1 MTGDAGAFPTWL
13 APTQVLVLPVA
24 DRHDEYAVAVAETLR
39 DKGFRVDTTDAT
51 HDTLGARVRK
61 GKLDKVPYLLVVG
74 DSDVEHHTVGV
85 NVRGADRPERDVPL
99 DDFVARLAAEVAA
112 RT

>member
-1 MTGDAGAFPTWL
+1 M
-13 APTQVLVLPVA
+13 
-24 DRHDEYAVAVAETLR
+24 
-39 DKGFRVDTTDAT
+39 TDAT

-61 GKLDKVPYLLVVG
+61 GKLEKIPYLLVVG
-74 DSDVEHHTVGV
+74 DADVEGQTVGV

-112 RT
+112 RAF